1 MRISSGMIYQ
11 AGVNSMQRQTSS
23 LLHTQQQLST
33 GRRIL
38 TPADDPVAAARALE
52 VTQAREIN
60 SQYITNQDNAK
71 TSLGLAESQLAAIGD
86 LIQNVQQRAV
96 QAGNTTLTASDR
108 DSIAKEVRARFDE
121 LIGIANA
128 TDGTGQYLF
137 SGYQGNTK
145 PFSGN
150 VAVGVA
156 YAGDDGQ
163 RALQVSASR
172 QLPVS
177 DAGSDIFE
185 RIRNGNGTFVTDYA
199 STNTG
204 SGVIDPGNLVSA
216 TNWGATA
223 NSGNLEI
230 RFWVDNTAAT
240 SVTRYDLVN
249 VSPAALAVNPGGTS
263 LFTDGASTTG
273 VGGTYSGTF
282 SSGKAIAFTGLAAPY
297 SDLGASVT
305 VTGQPA
311 DGDSFS
317 VKASSSQSLFDT
329 LQNLITTLER
339 PAGNTAGNTAL
350 ANDIGFALRD
360 LSHAQDNV
368 LRVRASVGSRL
379 SEVNAL
385 QNVNADLTLQ
395 YAQTLSRLQDV
406 DYAEAIS
413 NLTQQQINL
422 EAAQKSYLK
431 VSGLSLFNYI

>member
-11 AGVNSMQRQTSS
+11 AGVNSIQRQTSS

-204 SGVIDPGNLVSA
+204 SGVIDPGNVL
-216 TNWGATA
+216 GAFNGHSYTLTFSNGA
-223 NSGNLEI
+223 GGLEYT
-230 RFWVDNTAAT
+230 VTDNTAVPAT
-240 SVTRYDLVN
+240 TTAPATFQSGHAITFDGVNTVTITGT
-249 VSPAALAVNPGGTS
+249 PAA
-263 LFTDGASTTG
+263 
-273 VGGTYSGTF
+273 
-282 SSGKAIAFTGLAAPY
+282 
-297 SDLGASVT
+297 
-305 VTGQPA
+305 
-311 DGDSFS
+311 GDSFTLQP
-317 VKASSSQSLFDT
+317 SSSESLFDT
-329 LQNLITTLER
+329 LRDLITTLER

-379 SEVNAL
+379 SEVDAL

>member
-204 SGVIDPGNLVSA
+204 SGVIDPGNVL
-216 TNWGATA
+216 GAFNGHSYTLTFSNGA
-223 NSGNLEI
+223 GGLEYS
-230 RFWVDNTAAT
+230 VTDNTAVPAT
-240 SVTRYDLVN
+240 TTA
-249 VSPAALAVNPGGTS
+249 PAAFQSGQAITFDGVN
-263 LFTDGASTTG
+263 
-273 VGGTYSGTF
+273 
-282 SSGKAIAFTGLAAPY
+282 
-297 SDLGASVT
+297 T
-305 VTGQPA
+305 VTITGTPA
-311 DGDSFS
+311 AGDSFTLQP
-317 VKASSSQSLFDT
+317 SSSESLFDT
-329 LQNLITTLER
+329 LRDLITTLER

-379 SEVNAL
+379 SEVDAL

>member
-204 SGVIDPGNLVSA
+204 SGVIDPGNVL
-216 TNWGATA
+216 GAYNGHSYT
-223 NSGNLEI
+223 L
-230 RFWVDNTAAT
+230 
-240 SVTRYDLVN
+240 
-249 VSPAALAVNPGGTS
+249 
-263 LFTDGASTTG
+263 
-273 VGGTYSGTF
+273 TF
-282 SSGKAIAFTGLAAPY
+282 SSGAGGLEY
-297 SDLGASVT
+297 SVT
-305 VTGQPA
+305 DSTAVPPTTTAPAPFQSGQAISFDGVNTVTITGTPTA
-311 DGDSFS
+311 GDSFTLQP
-317 VKASSSQSLFDT
+317 SSSESLFDT
-329 LQNLITTLER
+329 LRNLITTLER

-379 SEVNAL
+379 SEVDAL